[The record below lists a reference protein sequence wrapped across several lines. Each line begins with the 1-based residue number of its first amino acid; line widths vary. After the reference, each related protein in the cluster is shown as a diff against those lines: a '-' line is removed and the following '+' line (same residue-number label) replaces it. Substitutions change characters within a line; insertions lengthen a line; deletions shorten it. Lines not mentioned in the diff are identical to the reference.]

1 MSVSTMLGRG
11 LVLLRHGPRDLAQ
24 AARVEAPE
32 HVGGDR
38 AGEQDA
44 LGHQKRPAAADGAM
58 VQARAVGQAQTVRG
72 RQRRAAAHGNGHGGE
87 GAFLGGAGHGGGG
100 HGGRAHAAA
109 SRAASSGTKQPGG
122 TPAPAT

>member
-1 MSVSTMLGRG
+1 MSVSTMSGGASYSSAIR
-11 LVLLRHGPRDLAQ
+11 PRDLAQ

-32 HVGGDR
+32 HVGGDG

-58 VQARAVGQAQTVRG
+58 VQPRAVGQAQAVRG
-72 RQRRAAAHGNGHGGE
+72 RQRRAASHGNGHGGE
-87 GAFLGGAGHGGGG
+87 GAFLGGGAWWGR